1 LLGGRKYP
9 DLDTPVII
17 RVWCDSFIKFLEVEI
32 DVALKI
38 MAFGVGRAEERAL
51 KGTVHRVGRG
61 LLIERDE
68 VRKKRGRMMH

>member
-1 LLGGRKYP
+1 
-9 DLDTPVII
+9 
-17 RVWCDSFIKFLEVEI
+17 
-32 DVALKI
+32 